1 MPRIAHHPPPGG
13 YPPPPP
19 PPRQY
24 KRAAAPSEDNRRHS
38 NYLITISTN
47 VRPRDAA
54 HQEQLSNALDEVTH
68 SVFDSDA
75 NLERLI
81 RFNKP
86 HHHYSDQ
93 YIQNIAVRSAA
104 EVGTDPRGGRVHTH
118 VNVRINHTS
127 NITMKYSAPM
137 IKQLFMDS
145 GALQALGVKN
155 LYIKIQLI
163 ADIGEAI
170 KKYLS
175 KQQATHLN
183 RAPTTSIPPGTDAPS
198 PLPPA
203 NTTTTTAQRAA
214 AAAARR

>member
-24 KRAAAPSEDNRRHS
+24 EKAGPPSAGKKDTRRKS

-54 HQEQLSNALDEVTH
+54 HQEQLSAALEDATRV
-68 SVFDSDA
+68 VFDDDT

-86 HHHYSDQ
+86 NHHYSEQ
-93 YIQNIAVRSAA
+93 YIQNIQVRSAP

-118 VNVRINHTS
+118 VNVRISHTS

-137 IKQLFMDS
+137 IKQLYFDQ
-145 GALQALGVKN
+145 GTLQPLGVKN

-163 ADIGEAI
+163 ADNRDAI
-170 KKYLS
+170 KRYLS
-175 KQQATHLN
+175 KQQASHLT
-183 RAPTTSIPPGTDAPS
+183 RAPSTSITPGK
-198 PLPPA
+198 
-203 NTTTTTAQRAA
+203 
-214 AAAARR
+214 